1 MNKRVKQEPNKKAKS
16 DKSVKEEPDEMD
28 VSDMILTAVKL
39 ENSKRKNAGH
49 IANGSKRQR
58 RKGPS
63 ISMMVCG
70 IIIISDRLL
79 VPIYFRTPFHPLMAP
94 ECRHPR

>member
-1 MNKRVKQEPNKKAKS
+1 MNKKIKQETNDNTDAKKRFTTDEVSDITLMAVKQES
-16 DKSVKEEPDEMD
+16 
-28 VSDMILTAVKL
+28 
-39 ENSKRKNAGH
+39 SKRKNAGH
-49 IANGSKRQR
+49 GANESKRLR

-94 ECRHPR
+94 ECRHAR